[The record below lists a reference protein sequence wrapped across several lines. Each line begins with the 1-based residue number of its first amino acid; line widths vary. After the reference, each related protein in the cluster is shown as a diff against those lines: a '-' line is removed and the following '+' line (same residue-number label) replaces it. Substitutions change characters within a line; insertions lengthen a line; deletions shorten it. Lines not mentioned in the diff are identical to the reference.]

1 LFGKALSLSSA
12 AENGRCRRIHSL
24 AVWVL
29 SRHSQLEPL
38 TPEAMMTQTTNRLFD
53 DFAKL
58 MTDAAGAAEG
68 VRRETETLM
77 RAQAEKFLRDMN
89 VVTREDFEAVREMA
103 QKARQENEALAARVA
118 VLEAKL
124 AK

>member
-1 LFGKALSLSSA
+1 
-12 AENGRCRRIHSL
+12 
-24 AVWVL
+24 
-29 SRHSQLEPL
+29 
-38 TPEAMMTQTTNRLFD
+38 MTQTTNRFFD

-68 VRRETETLM
+68 MKRETETFM

-89 VVTREDFEAVREMA
+89 VVAREDFEAVREMA

-118 VLEAKL
+118 ALEAEVAKL
-124 AK
+124 NEVDVTSLE

>member
-1 LFGKALSLSSA
+1 
-12 AENGRCRRIHSL
+12 
-24 AVWVL
+24 
-29 SRHSQLEPL
+29 
-38 TPEAMMTQTTNRLFD
+38 MMTQTTNKLFD

-103 QKARQENEALAARVA
+103 QKARQENDALAARIA
-118 VLEAKL
+118 ALEAKL

>member
-1 LFGKALSLSSA
+1 
-12 AENGRCRRIHSL
+12 
-24 AVWVL
+24 
-29 SRHSQLEPL
+29 L
-38 TPEAMMTQTTNRLFD
+38 TLEAMMTQTTNRLFD

-77 RAQAEKFLRDMN
+77 RAQVEKFLRDMN
-89 VVTREDFEAVREMA
+89 VVTREDFEAVKEMA
-103 QKARQENEALAARVA
+103 QKARQENEALAARIA
-118 VLEAKL
+118 ALEAQI

>member
-1 LFGKALSLSSA
+1 
-12 AENGRCRRIHSL
+12 
-24 AVWVL
+24 
-29 SRHSQLEPL
+29 L
-38 TPEAMMTQTTNRLFD
+38 TPEATMTQTTNKLFD

-68 VRRETETLM
+68 VRRETETIM
-77 RAQAEKFLRDMN
+77 RAQVEKFLRDMN
-89 VVTREDFEAVREMA
+89 VVTREDFEVVREMA

-118 VLEAKL
+118 ALEAQL

>member
-1 LFGKALSLSSA
+1 
-12 AENGRCRRIHSL
+12 
-24 AVWVL
+24 
-29 SRHSQLEPL
+29 
-38 TPEAMMTQTTNRLFD
+38 MTQTTNRLFD

-77 RAQAEKFLRDMN
+77 RAQVEKFLRDMN
-89 VVTREDFEAVREMA
+89 VVAREDFEAVREMA
-103 QKARQENEALAARVA
+103 QKARQENEALAARIA
-118 VLEAKL
+118 ALEAQI